1 MMEELRDIKGLV
13 VISDFS
19 WVILLMS
26 ILCMAGILGLLVW
39 KIVRKKKV
47 LTPKEEALLF
57 LQTLSLEDAK
67 VCAYALSQFGSFLVE
82 DTNKVVFELLQKK
95 LHYYKYRSCN
105 APLSEEE
112 KALWQQ
118 FLGKNDADI

>member
-82 DTNKVVFELLQKK
+82 DTNKVVFESLQEK
-95 LHYYKYRSCN
+95 LNYYKYRSYN
-105 APLSEEE
+105 GPLSEEE

-118 FLGKNDADI
+118 LLGKNDADI